1 MESTV
6 LEGPRRQLPRRT
18 CALCGR
24 SEDDLRQGHLGLRR
38 ICEDCYRDQFTAPL
52 GPEPD
57 EGPDPFLIIRR
68 VDAFFRHGATA
79 IRLGLYIFLYLLAR
93 NTDFGPHVL
102 SGFLLADGVTW
113 IAAVALDRRFHS
125 VAVSLEAFIYMG
137 IIALHL
143 NLTGGFEMPDDLASR
158 GIVCLTF
165 IATFSA
171 KGTLLAW
178 HLLYGDSPRPG

>member
-1 MESTV
+1 MESTL
-6 LEGPRRQLPRRT
+6 LEGPRRRT

-24 SEDDLRQGHLGLRR
+24 SEDVLRQDHIGLRR
-38 ICEDCYRDQFTAPL
+38 ICEECYRAQFAAPL

-57 EGPDPFLIIRR
+57 EGPDPFVIIRR
-68 VDAFFRHGATA
+68 VDAFFHYGATA
-79 IRLGLYIFLYLLAR
+79 IRLGLYTILYLLAR
-93 NTDFGPHVL
+93 NTDFGSHVL

-113 IAAVALDRRFHS
+113 IAAVSLDRRFHS
-125 VAVSLEAFIYMG
+125 LAVALEAFIYMG

-143 NLTGGFEMPDDLASR
+143 NLTGGFEMPDDPAAR
-158 GIVCLTF
+158 AIICLTF

-178 HLLYGDSPRPG
+178 HLLYGEGQRVG